1 MTIEAT
7 VSNSGDL
14 RAKYAT
20 LASKGVRARDAAEQL
35 GVSEEALVALECGAS
50 ATRLRVEI
58 PAMFA
63 AFRAW
68 DEATALTRNDAVV
81 SEITGRYG
89 ALEGEGHLYQIV
101 GDPIDL
107 RLFFQHWKSAY
118 AVRASAR
125 GRVLRSVQF
134 FDGAGE
140 AVHKVYA
147 KGEGDDARFDAMVAA
162 FASEDQRPIAASAR
176 VERAATSEG
185 DVDRAAFLQA
195 WGAMQNTHDF
205 FGLLRRFGA
214 SRAQAMRLA
223 EGTYTR
229 ALPVSALGRALE
241 GAVSAKVPLM
251 VFVPNRG
258 CVQIRSGLIERVK
271 VIDGWLN
278 VLEPTFNLHV
288 QPSRASALWRVEKP
302 TSVGTI
308 TSVELYDARGE
319 NVLMIFG
326 LRKGNDREREDW
338 RALAS
343 GLSASQG

>member
-1 MTIEAT
+1 MTMQSAISKDT
-7 VSNSGDL
+7 TL
-14 RAKYAT
+14 REQYAA
-20 LASKGVRARDAAEQL
+20 LAGKGVRVRDAAEQL
-35 GVSEEALVALECGAS
+35 GVSEEALVALECGAGT
-50 ATRLRVEI
+50 TRLRVEI

-63 AFRAW
+63 ALRGW
-68 DEATALTRNDAVV
+68 ESATALTRNGAVV

-118 AVRASAR
+118 AVRSTAR
-125 GRVLRSVQF
+125 GRALRSVQF
-134 FDGAGE
+134 FDAHGE

-147 KGEGDDARFDAMVAA
+147 KGEGDDARFDAFVAA
-162 FASEDQRPIAASAR
+162 FASDDQRATVLAEPAVEPAPSA
-176 VERAATSEG
+176 ERA
-185 DVDRAAFLQA
+185 VDREAFLQA

-214 SRAQAMRLA
+214 TRLQSMRLA
-223 EGTYTR
+223 EGRYT
-229 ALPVSALGRALE
+229 AQLPLSALGGLLE
-241 GAVSAKVPLM
+241 GAVNARVPLM
-251 VFVPNRG
+251 MFVPNRG

-271 VIDGWLN
+271 VIDEWLN

-288 QPSRASALWRVEKP
+288 QQSRAKELWRVEKP

-308 TSVELYDARGE
+308 TSIELYDARGE
-319 NVLMIFG
+319 SALMIFG

-338 RALAS
+338 RALATS
-343 GLSASQG
+343 V